1 MNLYPMFDERACST
15 NFTARTKDEAL
26 RKLAQLACKS
36 KALKSADWSEIHA
49 KIEAREKQGTTG
61 FGNEI
66 AIPHAR
72 VEGLEEFL
80 ICIAVAPKGIEFDS
94 MDKKKV
100 RVLILLLGPESRVD
114 DHLKILALIS
124 RTLSKTNAKQEL
136 LHSASKTVLVETFLR
151 NTRVISGKASE
162 SEKMKALVIILY
174 FDDLLYDILEFFI
187 ETGIEGAT
195 VIESFGM
202 GEYISNIPIFADFIG
217 FMRENKNHSKT
228 ILTLIPES
236 RSDEIVSGI
245 EEITGDLNKK
255 QGAMIM
261 LLDVGFFKGT
271 MRMM

>member
-1 MNLYPMFDERACST
+1 MIPMFDERACST
-15 NFTARTKDEAL
+15 NFSAKSKDDAL
-26 RKLAQLACKS
+26 KKLAQLACKS
-36 KALKSADWSEIHA
+36 KALKSTDWHTIYD
-49 KIEAREKQGTTG
+49 KILAREKQGTTG

-72 VEGLEEFL
+72 IEGLEEFL
-80 ICIAVAPKGIEFDS
+80 ICIAVAPKGIDFDS

-100 RVLILLLGPESRVD
+100 KVLILLLGPQEMID
-114 DHLKILALIS
+114 DHLKVLALIS

-136 LHSASKTVLVETFLR
+136 LYSVSAPVLVETFLR
-151 NTRVISGKASE
+151 NTRVLERKASAG
-162 SEKMKALVIILY
+162 EKMKALVIILY

-187 ETGIEGAT
+187 EEGIEGAT

-202 GEYISNIPIFADFIG
+202 GEFISNIPIFADFIG

-236 RSDEIVSGI
+236 RSDEIVAGI
-245 EEITGDLNKK
+245 EEITGDLDKK
-255 QGAMIM
+255 QGAMVM